1 MPKSTQQ
8 MLLRNGI
15 IAGVVLAVGVLLSIS
30 TTETSGSGTWW
41 LLGLAALAWLQGSL
55 LRREIHTSG
64 RLLRLFQAVA
74 YALLGFALVSLLP
87 VSPARLAGDAI
98 VLALIAALF
107 AWPRAR
113 RAR

>member
-1 MPKSTQQ
+1 MPKTTQQ
-8 MLLRNGI
+8 LLVRNAI
-15 IAGVVLAVGVLLSIS
+15 VATAVLAIGVLLSIS
-30 TTETSGSGTWW
+30 TSDTNGGGTWW
-41 LLGLAALAWLQGSL
+41 LLALAGLAWGQSVL

-87 VSPARLAGDAI
+87 ISLARLGGD
-98 VLALIAALF
+98 VLVLVLIAAAF
-107 AWPRAR
+107 VWPRAR